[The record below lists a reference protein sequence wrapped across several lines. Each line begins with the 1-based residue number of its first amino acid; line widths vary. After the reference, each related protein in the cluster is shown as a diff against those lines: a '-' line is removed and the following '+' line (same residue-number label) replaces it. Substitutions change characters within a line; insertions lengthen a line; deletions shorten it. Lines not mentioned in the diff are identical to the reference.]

1 MGVVFLIVKTVFYR
15 ALFAGALTQAMS
27 ARLFYDQDID
37 PALIRARRVAVLGF
51 GAQGRAQAQNLRDS
65 GVTVTV
71 GLRDGSPSRA
81 AAQAAGLKV
90 LQPAEAVAQ
99 ADLVVMLVPDEVQP
113 QVYADWVAPNLHPQA
128 ALAFAH
134 GFNILYGGIVP
145 RADLDVVMVS
155 PNGIGEQVRAQ
166 YLAGHGVPGLV
177 AVHQDV
183 TGAARQLA
191 FSYAW
196 AQGHGRAGIIESTF
210 RDETET
216 DLFAEQAV
224 LCGGLTHLIEAGF
237 ETLTEAG
244 YAPEIAYFC
253 CLHEVKL
260 IADMIYQRGIAGMR
274 ESISATA
281 EFGDYTRGPR
291 VIGAESRAAMRAMLV
306 EIRRGDFA
314 AELKNELAAGKPVIR
329 AGRAKAREALIEK
342 VGAALRERMRRG

>member
-1 MGVVFLIVKTVFYR
+1 M
-15 ALFAGALTQAMS
+15 ALKLY
-27 ARLFYDQDID
+27 YDQDTD
-37 PALIRARRVAVLGF
+37 PGLIRARRVAVLGF
-51 GAQGRAQAQNLRDS
+51 GAQGRAQAQNLKDS
-65 GVTVTV
+65 GVPVVV
-71 GLRDGSPSRA
+71 GLRAGSASRA
-81 AAQAAGLKV
+81 AAQTAGLPV
-90 LQPAEAVAQ
+90 LEPGEAIAQ

-113 QVYADWVAPNLHPQA
+113 QVYTEWVAPNLRQQA
-128 ALAFAH
+128 TLVFAH
-134 GFNILYGGIVP
+134 GFNIHYRGIVP

-183 TGAARQLA
+183 SGSARQLA

-196 AQGHGRAGIIESTF
+196 AQGHGRAGIVESTF
-210 RDETET
+210 REETET

-237 ETLTEAG
+237 ETLTAAG

-291 VIGAESRAAMRAMLV
+291 VIGTETRAAMQALLG
-306 EIRRGDFA
+306 EIQRGEFA
-314 AELKNELAAGKPVIR
+314 AELGREIAADKPMIR
-329 AGRAKAREALIEK
+329 AGRVSARASLIET
-342 VGAALRERMRRG
+342 VGAALRARMKRD

>member
-1 MGVVFLIVKTVFYR
+1 M
-15 ALFAGALTQAMS
+15 ALKLY
-27 ARLFYDQDID
+27 YDQDTD
-37 PALIRARRVAVLGF
+37 PGLIQARRAAVLGF

-65 GVTVTV
+65 GVAVTV
-71 GLRDGSPSRA
+71 GLRPDSISRA
-81 AAQAAGLKV
+81 AAEAAGLSV
-90 LQPAEAVAQ
+90 MEPEAAVAQ
-99 ADLVVMLVPDEVQP
+99 ADLVIMLVPDEVQP
-113 QVYADWVAPNLHPQA
+113 RVYADWVAPNLRQQA
-128 ALAFAH
+128 ALVFAH
-134 GFNILYGGIVP
+134 GFNIHYRSILP

-183 TGAARQLA
+183 SGIARDLA

-196 AQGHGRAGIIESTF
+196 AQGHGRAGIVESTF
-210 RDETET
+210 REETET

-237 ETLTEAG
+237 ETLTKAG

-291 VIGAESRAAMRAMLV
+291 VIGLEARAAMQALLG
-306 EIRRGDFA
+306 EIQRGEFA
-314 AELKNELAAGKPVIR
+314 AELKQEIAAGKPAIQ
-329 AGRAKAREALIEK
+329 AGRARARQSLIEK
-342 VGAALRERMRRG
+342 VGAALRAHMKRG